1 MCFDESYTCVL
12 CGGVMSTVAGTE
24 ESHEQSRFGVSLFYI
39 NAATEDRF
47 VELLSRDPQTIDAPP
62 ITAGRCYV
70 LPCFHSPIPI
80 SRVSLFHTT
89 TELPT
94 RLVLSAVPCLSCVR
108 FRFGPPS
115 IALNIIQKQMMKV
128 VVVMVVV
135 LVVLVRFGPLNKGKG
150 SMWLYCQA
158 WAWTSWS
165 SAQRSICRR
174 PAPQAER
181 R

>member
-80 SRVSLFHTT
+80 SHNYGASHTIGP
-89 TELPT
+89 E
-94 RLVLSAVPCLSCVR
+94 RCNVCLSCVR

-135 LVVLVRFGPLNKGKG
+135 VLLVRFGPLSKGKG
-150 SMWLYCQA
+150 SMRRYCQA